1 MNAGLN
7 EIKSLKKKRVAVL
20 ISIIILIIL
29 LITILLWNIWWENYE
44 TLHSSADLDY
54 EGAKD
59 SLILN
64 SIEKNDAE
72 ENNGESSNNGLSNNI
87 SVGNNETDTNVQN
100 TINTSNNS
108 ENTESNSNN
117 TYNNNITNTQEDEN
131 DSKENENSI
140 NNSNS
145 GNSNNAITSGDNE
158 DSKNNSN
165 SENNKNQGSNG
176 STSNN
181 ITFDSTVAFIG
192 DSRTQGF
199 IMYNGLKN
207 VQDYSYVGLMVY
219 TAVTK
224 KFVKTDNGQK
234 ITLLQDMKNK
244 NIKTVYIMLGV
255 NELGW
260 SYPSVFK
267 QKYLALIDEI
277 RKVKPNCK
285 IYVQSIIPV
294 TRSKD
299 QSDNIYNN
307 TNIKKFNKLIQEVA
321 SEKNITYLDVASA
334 LVDTNGY
341 LPENAS
347 TDGIHIGKTYCQ
359 KWLNYLKNNS

>member
-1 MNAGLN
+1 
-7 EIKSLKKKRVAVL
+7 
-20 ISIIILIIL
+20 
-29 LITILLWNIWWENYE
+29 
-44 TLHSSADLDY
+44 
-54 EGAKD
+54 
-59 SLILN
+59 
-64 SIEKNDAE
+64 
-72 ENNGESSNNGLSNNI
+72 
-87 SVGNNETDTNVQN
+87 
-100 TINTSNNS
+100 
-108 ENTESNSNN
+108 
-117 TYNNNITNTQEDEN
+117 
-131 DSKENENSI
+131 
-140 NNSNS
+140 
-145 GNSNNAITSGDNE
+145 
-158 DSKNNSN
+158 
-165 SENNKNQGSNG
+165 
-176 STSNN
+176 
-181 ITFDSTVAFIG
+181 
-192 DSRTQGF
+192 
-199 IMYNGLKN
+199 
-207 VQDYSYVGLMVY
+207 
-219 TAVTK
+219 
-224 KFVKTDNGQK
+224 
-234 ITLLQDMKNK
+234 MKNK

-307 TNIKKFNKLIQEVA
+307 KNIKKFNKLIQEVA

-359 KWLNYLKNNS
+359 KWLNYLKSHS

>member
-1 MNAGLN
+1 MNTGIS
-7 EIKSLKKKRVAVL
+7 EIKRLKRKKIAILV
-20 ISIIILIIL
+20 SIIILIIL
-29 LITILLWNIWWENYE
+29 LITIMLWNIYWDKYE
-44 TLHSSADLDY
+44 ILQSSADIKY

-59 SLILN
+59 SLIFN
-64 SIEKNDAE
+64 SLEKEEDSLKNNIEI
-72 ENNGESSNNGLSNNI
+72 NNNLSNNTSI
-87 SVGNNETDTNVQN
+87 GNNGTDPNVQN
-100 TINTSNNS
+100 T
-108 ENTESNSNN
+108 
-117 TYNNNITNTQEDEN
+117 TNKSVN
-131 DSKENENSI
+131 
-140 NNSNS
+140 NS
-145 GNSNNAITSGDNE
+145 GNSNNTNNGNSIIFGSNEDNKNNS
-158 DSKNNSN
+158 DSKNN
-165 SENNKNQGSNG
+165 KNQSTNG
-176 STSNN
+176 STGSN
-181 ITFDSTVAFIG
+181 IKFDSTVAFIG

-207 VQDYSYVGLMVY
+207 VQDYSYVGLMVD

-224 KFVKTDNGQK
+224 KFVKTNNGQK

-267 QKYLALIDEI
+267 QKYITLIDEI

-294 TRSKD
+294 TKSKD

-321 SEKNITYLDVASA
+321 NEKQVTYLDVASV
-334 LVDTNGY
+334 LVDANGY

-347 TDGIHIGKTYCQ
+347 TDGIHIGKIYCQ